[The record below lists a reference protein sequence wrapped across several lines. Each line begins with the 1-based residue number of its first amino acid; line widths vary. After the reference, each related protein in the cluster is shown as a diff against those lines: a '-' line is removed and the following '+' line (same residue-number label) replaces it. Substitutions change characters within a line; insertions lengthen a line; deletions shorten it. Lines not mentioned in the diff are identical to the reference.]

1 MRQLE
6 RRVEALEHE
15 RTIEGK
21 WIVDGFLC
29 DWFEMISMLESGEAS
44 ESDFYI
50 TPAGQKMID
59 DIVADIRAAEALKG
73 A

>member
-1 MRQLE
+1 VAQLE
-6 RRVEALEHE
+6 RRIEALEHK
-15 RTIEGK
+15 RTVEGK
-21 WIVDGFLC
+21 WVIDGALC
-29 DWFEMISMLESGEAS
+29 DWFRMIMMLEDGEAS